1 MAIELT
7 VTTPQGFEA
16 TNAYHRIENIT
27 IQNKETIS
35 FALCAY
41 KDNTQKIAFD
51 TKGMSCKYDITGN
64 NPIAQAYM
72 YLKTL
77 PEFASAKDC

>member
-1 MAIELT
+1 
-7 VTTPQGFEA
+7 
-16 TNAYHRIENIT
+16 
-27 IQNKETIS
+27 
-35 FALCAY
+35 
-41 KDNTQKIAFD
+41 
-51 TKGMSCKYDITGN
+51 MSCKYDITGN